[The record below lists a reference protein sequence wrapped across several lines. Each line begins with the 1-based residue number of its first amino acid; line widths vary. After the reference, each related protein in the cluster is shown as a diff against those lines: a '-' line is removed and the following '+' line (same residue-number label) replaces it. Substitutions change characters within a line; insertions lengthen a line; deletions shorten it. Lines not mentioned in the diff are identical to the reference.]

1 MAGTGVA
8 AAGVV
13 AAMPSA
19 RAAAPASDSPGAEK
33 VTGIDVDGPV
43 VAHVRDAATGEVS
56 ILHGD
61 REVVVHDH
69 ELVARL
75 TRTLAA
81 PTSTQE
87 V

>member
-8 AAGVV
+8 AAGVA

-19 RAAAPASDSPGAEK
+19 RAAAPGAEK

-43 VAHVRDAATGEVS
+43 IAHVRDAATGEIS
-56 ILHGD
+56 IMHGN

-81 PTSTQE
+81 ASSTQE
-87 V
+87 G

>member
-8 AAGVV
+8 AAGV
-13 AAMPSA
+13 AAALPSA
-19 RAAAPASDSPGAEK
+19 RAATEGATGQANEK
-33 VTGIDVDGPV
+33 VTGVDVDGPV
-43 VAHVRDAATGEVS
+43 IAHVRDVATGEVA
-56 ILHGD
+56 ILHGE

-75 TRTLAA
+75 TRNLAT